1 MTDIDDRFARLERD
15 LAEVKDVLAIYQQ
28 TAAYG
33 PAVDAGDH
41 EAAADLFA
49 EDGLYDWGR
58 GMAAGSVSSAEG
70 CEALK
75 KIFDGP
81 EHRALINGGAAHW
94 LTLPQVVV
102 GGDYARSLCYSA
114 LLLRTAEGHA
124 VARVSACFFE
134 WRRFPDGWKI
144 HRRRN
149 RLLDGSDDARS
160 LFAEGLGGPAGRYPS
175 METDDTF

>member
-1 MTDIDDRFARLERD
+1 MTDVNERLARLERD
-15 LAEVKDVLAIYQQ
+15 LAEVKDTLAIYQQ

-41 EAAADLFA
+41 QAAAALFA

-58 GMAAGSVSSAEG
+58 GLSEGSVSSAEG
-70 CEALK
+70 REALE

-81 EHRALINGGAAHW
+81 EHRTLIEGGAAHW
-94 LTLPQVVV
+94 LTLPHVVV
-102 GGDYARSLCYSA
+102 SGDHAQSLCYSG
-114 LLLRTAEGHA
+114 LLLRKADGH
-124 VARVSACFFE
+124 VIARVSACFFE

-149 RLLDGSDDARS
+149 RLLDGSHDARA
-160 LFAEGLGGPAGRYPS
+160 LFAEGLGGPALRQG
-175 METDDTF
+175 